1 MPLRRNCEVGKNWGR
16 SGSHCE
22 TRDEFACREEVWQGL
37 VPLGMNYS
45 EETGPTVPLVKNLNI
60 FHEIIIAL
68 SWVSLCHLAFV
79 KRVSLYHWHH

>member
-1 MPLRRNCEVGKNWGR
+1 MPLRRNCVVGKNWGR

-22 TRDEFACREEVWQGL
+22 TRDEFACRGGVWQGL
-37 VPLGMNYS
+37 SHWGGTS

-68 SWVSLCHLAFV
+68 YWVSLCHLAFV